1 MFIEHFMIPE
11 KRKCYLRDWR
21 SADVEDWT
29 ELWEHLAQV
38 PRAPVPALTSL
49 HLWSFKEFPMTS
61 CLTKALTSFQSY
73 LKWYLFNETH
83 SDHPIGALLHSK
95 PLSCSF
101 LFPMTHSTFWNPFI
115 IYLSCSK
122 ISLMD
127 LFLENSRD
135 TRLQLAKRKISHL
148 LQSIW
153 LER

>member
-1 MFIEHFMIPE
+1 MI
-11 KRKCYLRDWR
+11 KY
-21 SADVEDWT
+21 
-29 ELWEHLAQV
+29 
-38 PRAPVPALTSL
+38 SL
-49 HLWSFKEFPMTS
+49 YFVI
-61 CLTKALTSFQSY
+61 QS
-73 LKWYLFNETH
+73 LISWKKKNKSIVTH
-83 SDHPIGALLHSK
+83 SGSVTGEAKRWHVLSILTVNIIKGKKMKTLSHTLDLHALYKANCSIRVDLCVLLQIPIYSEVTL
-95 PLSCSF
+95 
-101 LFPMTHSTFWNPFI
+101 NPFI